1 MMTAEA
7 VERCQSAEAPDVAR
21 ELEKT
26 IDYDGAT
33 GTISLDANHDAIKDV
48 FIMTFKDGQ
57 PELAATIP
65 KDRQTQ

>member
-1 MMTAEA
+1 M
-7 VERCQSAEAPDVAR
+7 AR
-21 ELEKT
+21 ELVKT

-48 FIMTFKDGQ
+48 FIMTFQDGR

-65 KDRQTQ
+65 ADHQTQ

>member
-7 VERCQSAEAPDVAR
+7 IERCQSAEATVVAR

-26 IDYDGAT
+26 IDYEGAT

-48 FIMTFKDGQ
+48 FILTFKEKQ

-65 KDRQTQ
+65 FDVQTQ